1 MSALLDSAVLIS
13 IAAATI
19 RTATPMLFSAM
30 GELITQRA
38 GIWNM
43 GVEGTM
49 LMASFTAYLIA
60 TLTGSLALALLVAL
74 LAAALMGLLIAF
86 LTATLRVDHFIAGLG
101 LNLLS
106 SGLTLFWF
114 RSYIQGREQ
123 PTFDGFDPYPLPYL
137 SEIPVI
143 GPVLFS
149 QHVLTYLAFLAVP
162 LVWYFLYRTRFGL
175 EFRCI
180 GENPKALDVKGLSVP
195 VRQYLAIIFGSVM
208 TGLGGAFLMLGFSDR
223 FLPEITAGRGW
234 LVIVAIIAG
243 NWLPVRIAMA
253 LLVFA
258 LLEAVAIHVRIVG
271 VGVPQQIFLA
281 LPYVASIALIA
292 LFRLRSYEPAALG
305 IPYRRE

>member
-1 MSALLDSAVLIS
+1 MNGLLDTAVLVS
-13 IAAATI
+13 IAAATL

-49 LMASFTAYLIA
+49 LMSAFAAYLTV
-60 TLTGSLALALLVAL
+60 TLTGSLTLAV
-74 LAAALMGLLIAF
+74 AAALMAAAVMGLLNAF
-86 LTATLRVDHFIAGLG
+86 LTASLRIDHFIAGLG

-123 PTFDGFDPYPLPYL
+123 PTFSGFHPYPLPFL

-149 QHVLTYLAFLAVP
+149 QHVLTYFAILTVP

-175 EFRCI
+175 EIRCI
-180 GENPKALDVKGLSVP
+180 GENPKALDMKGLSVT
-195 VRQYLAIIFGSVM
+195 VRQYLAVIFGSVM
-208 TGLGGAFLMLGFSDR
+208 TGLGGAFVVLAFSDR

-243 NWLPVRIAMA
+243 NWLPFRITSA

-258 LLEAVAIHVRIVG
+258 LLEAIAVHTRILG

-292 LFRLRSYEPAALG
+292 LFRLRSYEPLALG